1 MEKVPSSFRM
11 MSGMD
16 FVNDV
21 LMGKAPEKLTSY
33 FDGNR
38 YIQHNPAIANGL
50 DGLGAALKWMAE
62 NNMVMV
68 YDKLHLTLA
77 EGDKVLCVSE
87 GKFGAAPG
95 EHVTFYDIF
104 RLENGKI
111 VEHWDNIQTIP
122 TDGQWANPNGKF
134 GF

>member
-1 MEKVPSSFRM
+1 
-11 MSGMD
+11 MD
-16 FVNDV
+16 NNKQIATNFVNDV
-21 LMGKAPEKLTSY
+21 LMGKAPEKITSY

-62 NNMVMV
+62 N
-68 YDKLHLTLA
+68 
-77 EGDKVLCVSE
+77 
-87 GKFGAAPG
+87 
-95 EHVTFYDIF
+95 DIF
-104 RLENGKI
+104 RLKNGKI

>member
-1 MEKVPSSFRM
+1 M

-62 NNMVMV
+62 NNMIMV

-77 EGDKVLCVSE
+77 EDDKVLCVSE

-95 EHVTFYDIF
+95 EHVAFYDIF

-111 VEHWDNIQTIP
+111 VEHWDNIQAIP
-122 TDGQWANPNGKF
+122 ANGQ
-134 GF
+134 